1 MLYNKKDLY
10 LNINFYR
17 WVYELLH
24 KILSK
29 FPIFLV
35 ALVSPSLVLAAS
47 SDGPATLDMI
57 TVHWNCLSFT
67 FLLLTDLLWQKNLL
81 TSESQ
86 NLLY

>member
-1 MLYNKKDLY
+1 M
-10 LNINFYR
+10 NFFT
-17 WVYELLH
+17 

-29 FPIFLV
+29 LPIFLL

-57 TVHWNCLSFT
+57 TVQLELLVFY
-67 FLLLTDLLWQKNLL
+67 FLLLLTDLLWQKNLP